1 MGSKRPRGTS
11 NSPAAKVDSPESKDS
26 SEGAKREQQKRE
38 GAFGSRLRTRS
49 LSGSD
54 NTPPLSMKGTLS
66 SADLVRSP
74 MTRSSSAAMKT
85 VEFVSLPSR
94 KKRRR
99 RTRTGEPQ
107 LEESPTS
114 EEPVTPA
121 SGRKEMKMEEPPPEP
136 KKVQEPVVP
145 PPQPQQQQPVKRKR
159 GRPPKH
165 RKDPPPPVTITSTSS
180 ISSTPST
187 SATSSPLAMSSQKTT
202 VTSTTTS
209 FGSITSPSVGG
220 EPPMEA
226 RPPVQPMEE
235 SPLPPSSLEGNMPP
249 EKSALNLPLWESIG
263 HKSQPVSSSTKSEH
277 TSSTQLQSLLSQQP
291 GTKSQ
296 VVPEL
301 PSVHPSIIPPATS
314 SCAPVIPSILPQLKS
329 DTKDVCSSPSFT
341 AQLPADV
348 ITSPTRSNTQCT
360 YVITSK
366 GNKMSIFENTPL
378 VSSSAGSST
387 TETVTVSKGK
397 PVCKEDDKSDEEP
410 EVIAVE
416 PASSVAIDL
425 TGDDKM
431 EEKEFLGRPQHISRA
446 VPKHK
451 LRREGKDK
459 EKEER
464 KEEEKRKEEK
474 GKEEK
479 GKKEKGKKEKEEE
492 DKKRSDEKVEKA
504 VTETEP
510 STDTAEKQAET
521 GNTDHDKEIAEV
533 KAKEKPVGPQRPP
546 SVFVSV
552 LSGPEKKGERKME
565 EKSTSDVK
573 PRRPAE
579 MESETKKLEAGSR
592 LTFTEPSMQMPYPLV
607 STPTYPY
614 PGPYPPP
621 PPMMFPPP
629 NSPSSMYSPYYGSYS
644 LPPGHYMP
652 PPPPPMGMMPH
663 PPPPP
668 PPDQQSGTSQPH
680 SMSSPFTYATSSSQ
694 LPAVTTVGGVRVS
707 ILDKPPMQMPTV
719 TVPPLHQIP
728 PSRRPQSVPSS
739 FNAHMDHGPQGPSS
753 VIRSF
758 MNAPSPDGMWCG
770 FVRLL
775 YVMQSF
781 LSTYL

>member
-1 MGSKRPRGTS
+1 
-11 NSPAAKVDSPESKDS
+11 
-26 SEGAKREQQKRE
+26 
-38 GAFGSRLRTRS
+38 
-49 LSGSD
+49 
-54 NTPPLSMKGTLS
+54 
-66 SADLVRSP
+66 
-74 MTRSSSAAMKT
+74 
-85 VEFVSLPSR
+85 
-94 KKRRR
+94 
-99 RTRTGEPQ
+99 
-107 LEESPTS
+107 
-114 EEPVTPA
+114 
-121 SGRKEMKMEEPPPEP
+121 
-136 KKVQEPVVP
+136 
-145 PPQPQQQQPVKRKR
+145 
-159 GRPPKH
+159 
-165 RKDPPPPVTITSTSS
+165 
-180 ISSTPST
+180 
-187 SATSSPLAMSSQKTT
+187 
-202 VTSTTTS
+202 
-209 FGSITSPSVGG
+209 
-220 EPPMEA
+220 
-226 RPPVQPMEE
+226 
-235 SPLPPSSLEGNMPP
+235 
-249 EKSALNLPLWESIG
+249 
-263 HKSQPVSSSTKSEH
+263 
-277 TSSTQLQSLLSQQP
+277 
-291 GTKSQ
+291 
-296 VVPEL
+296 
-301 PSVHPSIIPPATS
+301 
-314 SCAPVIPSILPQLKS
+314 
-329 DTKDVCSSPSFT
+329 
-341 AQLPADV
+341 
-348 ITSPTRSNTQCT
+348 
-360 YVITSK
+360 
-366 GNKMSIFENTPL
+366 MSIFENTPL

-579 MESETKKLEAGSR
+579 MESEAKKLEAGSR

-629 NSPSSMYSPYYGSYS
+629 SSPSSMYPPYYGSYP

-668 PPDQQSGTSQPH
+668 PPDQQSGTSQPQ

>member
-1 MGSKRPRGTS
+1 MDQSGGTSKIGPKRPRGTGGVAPS
-11 NSPAAKVDSPESKDS
+11 NSPAAKMDSPESKDT
-26 SEGAKREQQKRE
+26 SEGAKKEQQK
-38 GAFGSRLRTRS
+38 AAGSRLRTRS

-54 NTPPLSMKGTLS
+54 STPPMSMRGTLS

-121 SGRKEMKMEEPPPEP
+121 RKEMKIEEPPPEP
-136 KKVQEPVVP
+136 KKVQEPVAP

-187 SATSSPLAMSSQKTT
+187 SATSSPLAVSSQKTT

-209 FGSITSPSVGG
+209 LGSITSPSVGG

-235 SPLPPSSLEGNMPP
+235 SPLPPTSLEGSMPP

-263 HKSQPVSSSTKSEH
+263 HKSQPASSLTKSEH

-291 GTKSQ
+291 SSKALA
-296 VVPEL
+296 VPEL
-301 PSVHPSIIPPATS
+301 PSVHPSIVSPPTS
-314 SCAPVIPSILPQLKS
+314 SCTPVIPSILPQLKS
-329 DTKDVCSSPSFT
+329 DTKDVCSSFT
-341 AQLPADV
+341 AQLPSDV
-348 ITSPTRSNTQCT
+348 VTSPPSSNTQCT

-366 GNKMSIFENTPL
+366 ENTMSGFEDTPL
-378 VSSSAGSST
+378 MSSAGSRT
-387 TETVTVSKGK
+387 TETNTVSKGK
-397 PVCKEDDKSDEEP
+397 PVCKSPQEEEKSDDDEP

-425 TGDDKM
+425 TEDDQM
-431 EEKEFLGRPQHISRA
+431 EEKEFLGKPQHISGKA

-451 LRREGKDK
+451 LRREGKDREKEEKEKK
-459 EKEER
+459 EKE
-464 KEEEKRKEEK
+464 
-474 GKEEK
+474 
-479 GKKEKGKKEKEEE
+479 KKEKGKKEKEKEE
-492 DKKRSDEKVEKA
+492 DKKEGDEMMEKT
-504 VTETEP
+504 VPKPE
-510 STDTAEKQAET
+510 SSAEKQAET
-521 GNTDHDKEIAEV
+521 ENTDHNKEMAEA
-533 KAKEKPVGPQRPP
+533 KAKGKPVGPQRPP

-552 LSGPEKKGERKME
+552 LSGPEKKGERKMDDR
-565 EKSTSDVK
+565 STSDVK
-573 PRRPAE
+573 SRKPAE
-579 MESETKKLEAGSR
+579 TESEAKRLEPVSR
-592 LTFTEPSMQMPYPLV
+592 LPFTEPSMQMPYPLV

-629 NSPSSMYSPYYGSYS
+629 SSPSSMYPPYYGGYP

-663 PPPPP
+663 PPPL
-668 PPDQQSGTSQPH
+668 PDQQSGTSQSQ
-680 SMSSPFTYATSSSQ
+680 SMSSPFTYATSSQ

-719 TVPPLHQIP
+719 TVPPLHQVP

-739 FNAHMDHGPQGPSS
+739 FNTHMDHAPQGPSS

-758 MNAPSPDGMWCG
+758 MNAPSPEGMWCD
-770 FVRLL
+770 FVCLL
-775 YVMQSF
+775 CMMQSF
-781 LSTYL
+781 VSLLLVINS